1 MTRRWV
7 FLRCAIAI
15 IAAVGGLLFLR
26 SLGAL
31 QWPTVAVYA
40 GMNVVLA
47 GLLGIVR
54 PAWWMGID
62 KRADAAWVSA
72 AGAAVLAAGL
82 FWPVTSHH
90 ATGQTRLDAFLPEYD
105 FEESHE
111 LRVYASPDRV
121 MEAVRQVS
129 FRELGVM
136 KTLGRI
142 RSAAMGRFKADPPVS
157 ALPILTLIEKSA
169 TGFFPLEHTDREFI
183 FGMAG
188 QPWNNAGRPV
198 RLTAE
203 AFPSWMP
210 PEQVKVVANLKV
222 EDAGGGWSRLIT
234 ETRIKATD
242 DKACRIMARYWRF
255 IYPGSAM
262 IRKGLLEAVR
272 ARVANE

>member
-7 FLRCAIAI
+7 FLRCAIAFLV
-15 IAAVGGLLFLR
+15 AVGGLLFLR

-40 GMNVVLA
+40 GVIVVLA
-47 GLLGIVR
+47 GLLGVIR

-62 KRADAAWVSA
+62 KRSDAAWVSA
-72 AGAAVLAAGL
+72 AGAAALAVGL
-82 FWPVTSHH
+82 FWPVTTHH
-90 ATGQTRLDAFLPEYD
+90 ATGQERLDAFLPEYD

-111 LRVYASPDRV
+111 LRVPASPGRV
-121 MEAVRQVS
+121 MDAVREVS

-142 RSAAMGRFKADPPVS
+142 RNAAMGRFTADPPVS
-157 ALPILTLIEKSA
+157 PLPILTLIETSA

-188 QPWNNAGRPV
+188 QPWNNAARPV

-203 AFPSWMP
+203 SFPSWMP
-210 PEQVKVVANLKV
+210 PDQVKIVANLKV

-242 DKACRIMARYWRF
+242 DRARRTMARYWRF

-262 IRKGLLEAVR
+262 IRQSLLEAVR
-272 ARVANE
+272 ARATSE